1 MAIDRNDAIRL
12 LDLLHE
18 AQNAY
23 YAGGSDIALV
33 RILAPEIT
41 WTIPGQ
47 NRIAGTCRGIDE
59 VLAYFAR
66 RRDLAAGTFRMH
78 RRDLLVGET
87 NRVAALTDGTATIN
101 GSDHRWSTVGLYDID
116 DHHHRILACWL
127 LALDQPAFD
136 EVWSPS
142 APT

>member
-23 YAGGSDIALV
+23 YAGGSDIALI

-41 WTIPGQ
+41 WTIPG
-47 NRIAGTCRGIDE
+47 RSPIAGTYRGIDE
-59 VLAYFAR
+59 VLDYFAR

-78 RRDLLVGET
+78 RRDILVGET
-87 NRVAALTDGTATIN
+87 NRVAALTDGTATIR
-101 GSDHRWSTVGLYDID
+101 GRDHHWSTVGLYDID
-116 DHHHRILACWL
+116 DQDRIVACRL
-127 LALDQPAFD
+127 LSLDQEAFD
-136 EVWSPS
+136 EIWSPAAS
-142 APT
+142 S